1 MTLFYL
7 ALAIGIAA
15 LLNMQARWA
24 RLAGQALAA
33 IALFFNIWSIWL
45 AVDDGTFAAAPT
57 RAAQALALE
66 LMGLIGAAGLLALL
80 LLLPGQWRNAA
91 PVGLRNEATRWGQA
105 SRIMHWASAVLMLSA
120 LPIGLFVVVLP
131 PGPIRADYLDGH
143 IGVGLAVLALLVAR
157 LGWQAASRGPD
168 APNALARLNKV
179 ALYGLLAALPVSGL
193 ALASATGAPVLG
205 LQLPEAINLPPAR
218 LLHQGLSAL
227 FAAAFAAH
235 LAGVIHAQWRARDA
249 RILRRML
256 R

>member
-1 MTLFYL
+1 MSLFYL
-7 ALAIGIAA
+7 ALAIGIAV
-15 LLNMQARWA
+15 LMNLRARWG

-33 IALFFNIWSIWL
+33 TALFFNIWSIWL
-45 AVDDGTFAAAPT
+45 AVEDGTFAAAP
-57 RAAQALALE
+57 AKGGQVLALE

-80 LLLPGQWRNAA
+80 LLLPAQWRSAN
-91 PVGLRNEATRWGQA
+91 PVHARNHAHGWGQA
-105 SRIMHWASAVLMLSA
+105 SRLLHWTSAVLMLSA

-131 PGPIRADYLDGH
+131 QSPMRAEYLAGH
-143 IGVGLAVLALLVAR
+143 IGVGLAVLVLLAAR
-157 LGWQAASRGPD
+157 LGWQAASPGPA
-168 APNALARLNKV
+168 APGALAGLNKI
-179 ALYGLLAALPVSGL
+179 ALYGLLAALPASGL
-193 ALASATGAPVLG
+193 ALAAATGAPVLG
-205 LQLPEAINLPPAR
+205 QQLPEAMEMPTAR

>member
-7 ALAIGIAA
+7 ALAIGIAV
-15 LLNMQARWA
+15 LMNLRARWG

-45 AVDDGTFAAAPT
+45 AVDDGTFAAA
-57 RAAQALALE
+57 RAHTAQVLSLE
-66 LMGLIGAAGLLALL
+66 LMGLIGVAGLLALL
-80 LLLPGQWRNAA
+80 LLLPGQWRRGD
-91 PVGLRNEATRWGQA
+91 PVHARNHPQGWGQA
-105 SRIMHWASAVLMLSA
+105 SRLLHWTSAVLMLSA
-120 LPIGLFVVVLP
+120 LPIGLFVAVLP
-131 PGPIRADYLDGH
+131 QGPMRAEYLAGH
-143 IGVGLAVLALLVAR
+143 IGVGLAVLALLLAR
-157 LGWQAASRGPD
+157 LGWQAASPGPA
-168 APNALARLNKV
+168 APNALARLNKA
-179 ALYGLLAALPVSGL
+179 ALYGLLAALPASGL

-205 LQLPEAINLPPAR
+205 LQLPDAMALPPAR
-218 LLHQGLSAL
+218 LLHQALSAL